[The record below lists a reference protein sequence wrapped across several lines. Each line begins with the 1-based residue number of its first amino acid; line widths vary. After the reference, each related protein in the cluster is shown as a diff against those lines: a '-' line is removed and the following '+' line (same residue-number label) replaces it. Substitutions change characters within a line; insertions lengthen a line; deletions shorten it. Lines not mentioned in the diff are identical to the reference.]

1 MHARL
6 TPEDANADWVR
17 QASSDPACSGEA
29 IGRVLD
35 LRFGE
40 KRAAFDPNDPEA
52 NKKWVAEGGTLVYG
66 PMLSGQEWK
75 KAKEAG
81 AIQSAGKLRP
91 TAKPYGDDPDGKAV
105 TVVPPEKWTP
115 GMKAVAD
122 YAVFLGKELMEL
134 AVTVRFVHTTNNFAA
149 CYAPGKLDFNL
160 FRLGHKF
167 FEQGITQEVDS
178 LLIHEYG
185 HLYSGD
191 HLSEEYHEAL
201 CGLGSKLKRLAL
213 EQPDE
218 VGGKP

>member
-1 MHARL
+1 
-6 TPEDANADWVR
+6 
-17 QASSDPACSGEA
+17 
-29 IGRVLD
+29 
-35 LRFGE
+35 
-40 KRAAFDPNDPEA
+40 
-52 NKKWVAEGGTLVYG
+52 
-66 PMLSGQEWK
+66 MLSGQEWK

-91 TAKPYGDDPDGKAV
+91 TAKPYGDDLDGKAV

-115 GMKAVAD
+115 GMRAVAD
-122 YAVFLGKELMEL
+122 YAVFLGKELMDE

-167 FEQGITQEVDS
+167 FEQGITEEVDQ

-185 HLYSGD
+185 HQYSGD

-201 CGLGSKLKRLAL
+201 CRLGSKLKRLAL
-213 EQPDE
+213 EKPDK